1 MTCIAALVD
10 EKGVGHI
17 ACDSLSSYGQLYKNS
32 KIFEKG
38 NMLIGY
44 TSSYRM
50 GQLLEHSLNMPERK
64 DDQSIENYM
73 YVDFINAVR
82 ELLKNN
88 GQMLVDKNI
97 ETIGFFLIV
106 TDGSIFKMQDD
117 LSLLEAT
124 DGFDACGSGEA
135 YARAVLDL
143 LKKQGN
149 LAPKEMLTVAID
161 TAAKYVASVGGEV
174 KYLSNGPSE

>member
-1 MTCIAALVD
+1 
-10 EKGVGHI
+10 
-17 ACDSLSSYGQLYKNS
+17 
-32 KIFEKG
+32 
-38 NMLIGY
+38 
-44 TSSYRM
+44 
-50 GQLLEHSLNMPERK
+50 
-64 DDQSIENYM
+64 M

-149 LAPKEMLTVAID
+149 LAPKEMLTEAID

>member
-17 ACDSLSSYGQLYKNS
+17 ACDSFSTYGHLYKNS
-32 KIFEKG
+32 KIFKKG

-50 GQLLEHSLNMPERK
+50 GQLLEHSLNIPERK

-88 GQMLVDKNI
+88 GQMLVDRNI

-106 TDGSIFKMQDD
+106 TEGLIFKMQDD
-117 LSLLEAT
+117 LSLLEAA

-135 YARAVLDL
+135 YARAALHL
-143 LKKQGN
+143 LKKQGK
-149 LAPKEMLTVAID
+149 LGPKEMLTEAID
-161 TAAKYVASVGGEV
+161 TAAQYVASVGGEV
-174 KYLSNGPSE
+174 KYLSDGPSK

>member
-17 ACDSLSSYGQLYKNS
+17 ACDSFSSYGHLYKNS
-32 KIFEKG
+32 KIFKKG

-50 GQLLEHSLNMPERK
+50 GQLLEHSLNIPERK

-73 YVDFINAVR
+73 YVDFVNAVR

-88 GQMLVDKNI
+88 GQMLVDRNI

-106 TDGSIFKMQDD
+106 TEGLIFKMQDD
-117 LSLLEAT
+117 LALLEAA

-135 YARAVLDL
+135 YARAALHL
-143 LKKQGN
+143 LKKQGK
-149 LAPKEMLTVAID
+149 LGPKEMLTEAID
-161 TAAKYVASVGGEV
+161 TAAQYVASVGGEV
-174 KYLSNGPSE
+174 KYLSDGPSK